1 MNLGLTATRLG
12 LWETGFEWDQMRH
25 LFSTDAKMLETET
38 RDGVWTLPTP
48 RPPLGAYNQ
57 IPFRDEIGVQW
68 NTARM
73 FFRLTPTPDVDI
85 FAEYTQLRKDGDIPM
100 GMAFGSPGNN
110 FFEVLQ
116 PIDQTIHE
124 LKLQATWAKEQWQLQ
139 FVYTLSIFENDL
151 PFMRADNPC
160 ASTTAPPAPPGLA

>member
-1 MNLGLTATRLG
+1 
-12 LWETGFEWDQMRH
+12 MRQ

-85 FAEYTQLRKDGDIPM
+85 FAQYTHPPQGRRHPDGD
-100 GMAFGSPGNN
+100 GVRQPG
-110 FFEVLQ
+110 
-116 PIDQTIHE
+116 
-124 LKLQATWAKEQWQLQ
+124 
-139 FVYTLSIFENDL
+139 
-151 PFMRADNPC
+151 
-160 ASTTAPPAPPGLA
+160 